1 MDLKKI
7 PLEMTKERGKK
18 NGYLMGRT
26 KSMKERKWFENQILS
41 GFNLAKSMIL
51 LAFILFLF
59 F

>member
-1 MDLKKI
+1 MKKI